1 MITYLGRRIGEA
13 IVSLFFVT
21 VFAFLMI
28 HLVPGNT
35 VQIMLGTQAT
45 PTAVRNLTRE
55 LGLDKPLPVQYL
67 AYMGNLLEGNLGSS
81 IRSGLPVIQEI
92 TSRVGATIELA
103 LAAMVIAIPLG
114 MLTGTLAAALRNRI
128 LDFVIMTLA
137 LFGLSVPT
145 FWSGLLLILLF
156 AEIFHLF
163 PVISGPGLSGLV
175 LPAITLALPAA
186 AVLARMTRANMLEI
200 LDQDFIRTATAKGL
214 RWSSV
219 ISRHAL
225 RNTFIPVLTIIAL
238 QFGGLLSG
246 TVIVESVFGRA
257 GVGHLAVQ
265 AIQERDF
272 PLVQGVILFAG
283 VIFVLINLVT
293 DLLYPVIDPRIRLR

>member
-1 MITYLGRRIGEA
+1 MITYLGRRVGEA
-13 IVSLFFVT
+13 VISLFFVT
-21 VFAFLMI
+21 VFAFAMI
-28 HLVPGNT
+28 HLVPGNP
-35 VQIMLGTQAT
+35 VVIMLGTEAT
-45 PTAVRNLTRE
+45 PQAVHNLTHE

-67 AYMGNLLEGNLGSS
+67 TYMGNLLHGNLGTS
-81 IRSGLPVIQEI
+81 IRSGLPVLQQIHD
-92 TSRVGATIELA
+92 RVGATIELA
-103 LAAMVIAIPLG
+103 IAAMVVAVPLG
-114 MLTGTLAAALRNRI
+114 IFMGTLAAALRNRA

-156 AEIFHLF
+156 AEILHWF
-163 PVISGPGLSGLV
+163 PVISGPGFGGLV

-186 AVLARMTRANMLEI
+186 AVLARMTRATMLEI
-200 LDQDFIRTATAKGL
+200 LEQDFIRTATAKGL
-214 RWSSV
+214 RWSAV
-219 ISRHAL
+219 VTRHGL

-246 TVIVESVFGRA
+246 TVIVESVYGRS
-257 GVGHLAVQ
+257 GVGSMAVQ

-283 VIFVLINLVT
+283 IIFVLVNLVT
-293 DLLYPVIDPRIRLR
+293 DLLYPVVDPRIRLR